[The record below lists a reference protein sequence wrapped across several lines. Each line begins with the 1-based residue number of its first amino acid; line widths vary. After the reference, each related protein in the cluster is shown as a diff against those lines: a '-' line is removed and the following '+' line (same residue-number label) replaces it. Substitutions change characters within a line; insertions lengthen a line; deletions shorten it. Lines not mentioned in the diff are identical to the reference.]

1 MGPIALAA
9 MLVGCGN
16 NHDFYNPEMPP
27 TSAPAS
33 VQPPTISAA
42 GPSPLTQTIAVSFD
56 PSELIFSASVNKLYV
71 SAVSEDSVF
80 VVSLSAPTQPIKRL
94 EAAIGETAIGVFTPM
109 LVVNEKLRRGYALTR
124 AGSIKVFST
133 DSDTLVSTSRAPSC
147 KVDLLAINQAT
158 GMVYAGGLS
167 DKGACLVQFDSDGR
181 IVREAMLS
189 DPGVKNMRV
198 QHLAVDPATGDVL
211 YTSTPGVGLSSSMSA
226 VGGLDQ
232 MLTQKWRTPIGGHGG
247 VPGLGFEPK
256 TNTVYVSVD
265 TSPINSPARFTVL
278 DGGTGRQRGEFDG
291 PGSGA
296 GAASGQFAAT
306 GDGRLFFAAQ
316 DSHDVYV
323 LSDGT
328 STFTK
333 FASLDYF
340 GASSLSLTVDPAG
353 RRLFVAPQFDA
364 RKIFVYQY

>member
-16 NHDFYNPEMPP
+16 NHDFYHPEMPP
-27 TSAPAS
+27 TSIPAS
-33 VQPPTISAA
+33 VEPPTISAA
-42 GPSPLTQTIAVSFD
+42 GPSPLTETIAVSFD

-71 SAVSEDSVF
+71 SARSQDSVF

-109 LVVNEKLRRGYALTR
+109 LVVNEKLRRGYALTP

-133 DSDTLVSTSRAPSC
+133 DSDTLVSTSLKPSC
-147 KVDLLAINQAT
+147 DADLLAINQAT
-158 GMVYAGGLS
+158 GMVYGGGLS

-181 IVREAMLS
+181 IVRENVLS

-198 QHLAVDPATGDVL
+198 QHLAVDPATSDVL
-211 YTSTPGVGLSSSMSA
+211 YTSTPGVGLDPIMSA
-226 VGGLDQ
+226 VGRVDQ
-232 MLTQKWRTPIGGHGG
+232 MLTQKWRTPIDGHGG

-256 TNTVYVSVD
+256 TNTVYVSVGNNSV
-265 TSPINSPARFTVL
+265 TSPARVTIL

-291 PGSGA
+291 AVSGSG
-296 GAASGQFAAT
+296 SGQFAAT
-306 GDGRLFFAAQ
+306 GDGRLFFAPQ

-328 STFTK
+328 STVTK
-333 FASLDYF
+333 FASLDYL
-340 GASSLSLTVDPAG
+340 GTSSINLTVDPAG